1 MNRELL
7 VGEIW
12 ENLYMSRCSS
22 TLVIKEM
29 QIKKKKPRLRFTL
42 IRLLKIKKEHHFKFT
57 MEEWECSW
65 PSPTQVISQKNDVVV
80 MGCGITKK

>member
-29 QIKKKKPRLRFTL
+29 QIKKKKKTTITFYAHQIAKNQEGTSFQIHHGRVGMHQKISDRLGRWL
-42 IRLLKIKKEHHFKFT
+42 
-57 MEEWECSW
+57 S
-65 PSPTQVISQKNDVVV
+65 
-80 MGCGITKK
+80 

>member
-29 QIKKKKPRLRFTL
+29 QIQKNKKIKPKKKKKKTTITFYAHQIAKNQEGTSFQIHHGRVGMHQKISDRLGRWL
-42 IRLLKIKKEHHFKFT
+42 
-57 MEEWECSW
+57 S
-65 PSPTQVISQKNDVVV
+65 
-80 MGCGITKK
+80 

>member
-29 QIKKKKPRLRFTL
+29 QIKKKTTITFYAHQIAKNQEGTSFQ
-42 IRLLKIKKEHHFKFT
+42 IHHGRVGMQLALPHT
-57 MEEWECSW
+57 G
-65 PSPTQVISQKNDVVV
+65 D
-80 MGCGITKK
+80 ITEK